1 MGVYNSMDSTFNKLK
16 TILYE
21 KFSFHYDQVQLETQL
36 ELELGM
42 DSREMFELLEELEK
56 SFHIQIDLDEIDSLV
71 ETRKVLRIRDV
82 VEYLKEKKLI
92 EES

>member
-1 MGVYNSMDSTFNKLK
+1 MDFTFNKLR

-21 KFSFHYDQVQLETQL
+21 KFSFHYDQIQLETQL

-42 DSREMFELLEELEK
+42 DSRELFELINELEK
-56 SFHIQIDLDEIDSLV
+56 TFKIDIDLDELDSLLKN
-71 ETRKVLRIRDV
+71 TKVLTIKDL
-82 VEYLKEKKLI
+82 VEYVQKTQFS